1 MKSNKLQDQIF
12 WYKAQNHGPFKLG
25 SKEFWDISKN
35 MNSDDEEEVYDPANI
50 KKKGQGP
57 KIKVNKNKTGG
68 GW

>member
-1 MKSNKLQDQIF
+1 
-12 WYKAQNHGPFKLG
+12 
-25 SKEFWDISKN
+25 

-57 KIKVNKNKTGG
+57 KIKVSKNKTGG